1 MRELSICKR
10 RLQGFVAEMEISI
23 GETDMKQERGSG
35 RDIDLAHIFL
45 AIRRKIGLILVISIV
60 FGMVSLILSTFVFQP
75 VYQASAK
82 VLINTR
88 NDANQNVTNDQ
99 LTSAKNLAETY
110 AIIIRSRTVLEPVI
124 SQLGL
129 QESYEELSQDI
140 TVESVNN
147 TQILKIN
154 VRHNDPET
162 AGAIT
167 TKILE
172 IAPVIIDEKVEAGK
186 MTTVEDAYVQLQPI
200 SPDIPM
206 NVLLAILVGLV
217 LGCLVFALPVIL
229 NNTYG
234 TEEELQEDLGIPV
247 LGAIPTLHSCND
259 GEHYGA

>member
-1 MRELSICKR
+1 
-10 RLQGFVAEMEISI
+10 
-23 GETDMKQERGSG
+23 MKHERGSG
-35 RDIDLAHIFL
+35 RDIDLGHIFFT
-45 AIRRKIGLILVISIV
+45 IRRKIGVILMVSILLGV
-60 FGMVSLILSTFVFQP
+60 VSLILSAFVIRP

-99 LTSAKNLAETY
+99 ITSAKNLAETY

-129 QESYEELSQDI
+129 QESYEKLSQDVS
-140 TVESVNN
+140 VESVNN

-154 VRHNDPET
+154 VRHNDPEM

-186 MTTVEDAYVQLQPI
+186 MTTVEEAYVQLQPVL
-200 SPDIPM
+200 PDIPV
-206 NVLLAILVGLV
+206 NVLLAMIAGVV
-217 LGCLVFALPVIL
+217 LGCLVVVLPVVL

-234 TEEELQEDLGIPV
+234 MEEELQDDLGIPV
-247 LGAIPTLHSCND
+247 LGAIPTLNACDD
-259 GEHYGA
+259 GEHYGASRG